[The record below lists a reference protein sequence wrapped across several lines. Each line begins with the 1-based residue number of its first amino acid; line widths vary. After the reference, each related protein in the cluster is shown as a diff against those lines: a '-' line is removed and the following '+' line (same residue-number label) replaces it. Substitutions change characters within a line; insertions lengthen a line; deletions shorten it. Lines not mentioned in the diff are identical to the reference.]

1 MNFMQLDVE
10 LLAIKQNPF
19 GYAVPTN
26 VFFFSC
32 DATVF
37 HVVIL
42 CGAGRPLRL
51 LKDDFTINGCSD
63 FNLSCSCLFI
73 YSCFL
78 QSIHENVIDIRI

>member
-1 MNFMQLDVE
+1 MQLDVE

-19 GYAVPTN
+19 GYAVPPN
-26 VFFFSC
+26 VFFFSF

-51 LKDDFTINGCSD
+51 LKDDFTVNGCSD
-63 FNLSCSCLFI
+63 FNLRFHVYSSTLDSCRVCMR
-73 YSCFL
+73 
-78 QSIHENVIDIRI
+78 V